1 MRELNLELLACGC
14 LREKP
19 FLWALCDGS
28 VAQSVEQQTE
38 NLRVGGSIPPQTTIF
53 RLYNQLF
60 LNLAQIFA
68 LVFLTMWIFPR
79 IYTLCFLSKF
89 VKFLFKSKIVLIPNK
104 S

>member
-19 FLWALCDGS
+19 FLRALCDGS

-53 RLYNQLF
+53 SLIQS
-60 LNLAQIFA
+60 
-68 LVFLTMWIFPR
+68 T
-79 IYTLCFLSKF
+79 
-89 VKFLFKSKIVLIPNK
+89 LFKFSLNFCPLFF
-104 S
+104 STM